1 MSNPKYKIKETE
13 LLSDNWYILNRVTV
27 DYQKKDG
34 TWDTQKREVYDRG
47 NGAAILLYNVQKG
60 TVVLTRQFRLPTY
73 MNGNKTGLLIEV
85 CAGLLDEEDP
95 VACIIRETEEETGYR
110 LSSVRKVFESYM
122 SPGAVT
128 EILHFFVGEYDA
140 SMRVSCGGGLDQE
153 HEEIDVIEIPF
164 EQAYLMIETGQIKDA
179 KTIML
184 LQYAK
189 INTLLPN
196 STRLSE
202 DYINE

>member
-1 MSNPKYKIKETE
+1 MSNPKYKIQKTE

-47 NGAAILLYNVQKG
+47 NGAAILLYNIHKR
-60 TVVLTRQFRLPTY
+60 TVVLTRQVRLPTY
-73 MNGNKTGLLIEV
+73 MNGNPTGMLTEV
-85 CAGLLDEEDP
+85 CAGLLDEDDP

-128 EILHFFVGEYDA
+128 EILYFFVGEYDV
-140 SMRVSCGGGLDQE
+140 SMKVSSGGGLDQE

-164 EQAYLMIETGQIKDA
+164 EQAYLMIETGEIKDA

-189 INTLLPN
+189 INQLIPN
-196 STRLSE
+196 ATRLAD
-202 DYINE
+202 DYSNE